1 MLVPIAMGKGRGGF
15 YKIAEHS
22 LKIVLCKLW
31 VVVAG
36 N

>member
-1 MLVPIAMGKGRGGF
+1 MLIPIAMGKSRGGF
-15 YKIAEHS
+15 YKIAEHG

-31 VVVAG
+31 VVVAR